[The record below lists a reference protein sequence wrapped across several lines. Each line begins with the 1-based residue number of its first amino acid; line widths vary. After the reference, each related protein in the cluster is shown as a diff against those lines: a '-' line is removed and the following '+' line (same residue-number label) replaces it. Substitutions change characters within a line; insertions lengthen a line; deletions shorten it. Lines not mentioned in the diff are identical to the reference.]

1 MFGGR
6 IPLQQLMEGFALKPE
21 MLKTD
26 TTVQSK
32 WTMER
37 KLMDSEIAVE
47 EVPENDSATQTE

>member
-1 MFGGR
+1 M
-6 IPLQQLMEGFALKPE
+6 QQLMEGFTLKPE

-37 KLMDSEIAVE
+37 KLIDSEIAVE
-47 EVPENDSATQTE
+47 EVPENDSVTQTE